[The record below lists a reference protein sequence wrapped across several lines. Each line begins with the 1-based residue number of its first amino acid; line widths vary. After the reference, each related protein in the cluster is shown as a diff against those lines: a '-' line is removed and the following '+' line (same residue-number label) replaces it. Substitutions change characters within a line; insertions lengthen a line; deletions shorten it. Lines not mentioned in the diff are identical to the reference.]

1 MKAGIHPEYNEVV
14 VVCACG
20 NTFKTGS
27 TKKGTRSVLP
37 AGPTPIVS
45 KEGEF
50 RTVIPRG
57 YTNNPSAAQYWA
69 NGPAEGGFLAS
80 VIVVRKGVSTQVGIS
95 TYIHRLM
102 RFLRPLIQRPSHLE
116 PLRVSGEPALAMD
129 YFVTAT
135 GSLKGKV
142 THVRQVFVK
151 HGPWVFFIRDIAL
164 PAQYAASLPALDEVL
179 VSWHW
184 L

>member
-1 MKAGIHPEYNEVV
+1 MATLMLV
-14 VVCACG
+14 ASCG
-20 NTFKTGS
+20 GGS
-27 TKKGTRSVLP
+27 TKKDARRVLP
-37 AGPTPIVS
+37 AGPTPVVA

-57 YTNNPSAAQYWA
+57 YTNNPSAAQYFA

-80 VIVVRKGVSTQVGIS
+80 VSVIRKAVSTEVGIN
-95 TYIHRLM
+95 TYIHRLL

-116 PLRVSGEPALAMD
+116 PLSVNGDPALAMD

-135 GSLKGKV
+135 GSLKGQV

-151 HGPWVFFIRDIAL
+151 HGRWVFFIRDITL

-179 VSWHW
+179 RNWKW

>member
-1 MKAGIHPEYNEVV
+1 VTRPAAILITLATLMLVAG
-14 VVCACG
+14 CG
-20 NTFKTGS
+20 GGS
-27 TKKGTRSVLP
+27 TKKRAGSVLQV
-37 AGPTPIVS
+37 GPRPIVS

-57 YTNNPSAAQYWA
+57 YTNYPSVAQYWA
-69 NGPAEGGFLAS
+69 NGPQEDGFVAS
-80 VIVVRKGVSTQVGIS
+80 VIVIRKGVSREVGIS
-95 TYIHRLM
+95 TYVHRLM
-102 RFLRPLIQRPSHLE
+102 RFLRPLIRRASHLE
-116 PLRVSGEPALAMD
+116 PLSVNGEPALAMD

-151 HGPWVFFIRDIAL
+151 HGAWVFFIRDITL

-179 VSWHW
+179 RNWHW